1 MSYCPIGS
9 QSDSEQ
15 GPRTSVKM
23 SKLPIC
29 SVSFS
34 FFFFFF
40 LWKPH
45 WLSFSFVSLFYF
57 LDILCFFFFFIW
69 STLTLWLIY
78 LVHQWDRRFCL
89 CLEGFWFERKKKM
102 YFVFI
107 FLVFYWTTIKKLIWF
122 NHLYSVFIFNI
133 KKIDLNKKM
142 NTLFNCFYFQWK
154 QIHSLYYWKQ
164 LETSNWS
171 VPLKLDLHL
180 IRINENQ

>member
-1 MSYCPIGS
+1 MLG
-9 QSDSEQ
+9 
-15 GPRTSVKM
+15 
-23 SKLPIC
+23 
-29 SVSFS
+29 
-34 FFFFFF
+34 FFFF
-40 LWKPH
+40 LFFYENPIGSVSV
-45 WLSFSFVSLFYF
+45 LSHFFISWISFVFF
-57 LDILCFFFFFIW
+57 LFFIW

-89 CLEGFWFERKKKM
+89 CLEGFWFERKKKV

-107 FLVFYWTTIKKLIWF
+107 FLVFYWTTIKNLTWF

-164 LETSNWS
+164 LETINWS
-171 VPLKLDLHL
+171 VSLKLDLYL

>member
-1 MSYCPIGS
+1 MAHSQTQSKGQGLVSKCLNYPFARFLFLSFFYENPIGS
-9 QSDSEQ
+9 V
-15 GPRTSVKM
+15 SVL
-23 SKLPIC
+23 SHFFI
-29 SVSFS
+29 SWIS
-34 FFFFFF
+34 FFFFF
-40 LWKPH
+40 L
-45 WLSFSFVSLFYF
+45 Y
-57 LDILCFFFFFIW
+57 IW

-89 CLEGFWFERKKKM
+89 CLEGFWFERKKKV

-142 NTLFNCFYFQWK
+142 KTLFNCFYFQWK

>member
-1 MSYCPIGS
+1 MAHS
-9 QSDSEQ
+9 QTQSKGQ
-15 GPRTSVKM
+15 GLV
-23 SKLPIC
+23 SKCLNYP
-29 SVSFS
+29 FAR
-34 FFFFFF
+34 F
-40 LWKPH
+40 LF
-45 WLSFSFVSLFYF
+45 LSFSFYLFIYENPIGSVSVLSH
-57 LDILCFFFFFIW
+57 FFISWISFFFIFYYMVYFD
-69 STLTLWLIY
+69 SLTDLLGSSMRSKILFMFRGF
-78 LVHQWDRRFCL
+78 LVW
-89 CLEGFWFERKKKM
+89 EKKKKV

-107 FLVFYWTTIKKLIWF
+107 FLVFYWTTIKNLIWF

-142 NTLFNCFYFQWK
+142 NTLFNYFYFQWK